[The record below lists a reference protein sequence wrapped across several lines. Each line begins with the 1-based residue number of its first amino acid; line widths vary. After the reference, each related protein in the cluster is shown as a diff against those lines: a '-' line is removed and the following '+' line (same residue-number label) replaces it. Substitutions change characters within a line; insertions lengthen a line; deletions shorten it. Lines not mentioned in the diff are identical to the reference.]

1 MPKGCAPSPCTS
13 PIFST
18 PFELRNARTPFLH
31 WSLATGA
38 KCLCLVLAL
47 LAVSCASVSVDNL
60 RRFAPSAPLKP
71 PQEILISPFELQDDA
86 LRVDRV
92 GEELERFKGDL
103 QTHFTRELSKRLGKH
118 IAPVRVLAPG
128 ETPPR
133 GDFLLVSGKFLTV
146 HQGSRL
152 LRSTVGLGAGAT
164 KMETLVTVQDF
175 SGETPQ
181 PILRFETTGGSN
193 ISQGIGGVVTA
204 PFTGPMAFTSLFNA
218 IDGARSGVTF
228 DATRTSREIT
238 ATISE
243 HLHKSGVLKNKK
255 RLVPKRAGEM
265 PYLTP

>member
-1 MPKGCAPSPCTS
+1 MPW
-13 PIFST
+13 F
-18 PFELRNARTPFLH
+18 
-31 WSLATGA
+31 LATGP
-38 KCLCLVLAL
+38 KYLCFVLAF

-60 RRFAPSAPLKP
+60 RRFDSSVPLNT
-71 PQEILISPFELQDDA
+71 PQEVLISPFVLQDDA
-86 LRVDRV
+86 LRVDRE
-92 GEELERFKGDL
+92 GEDLERFKADL
-103 QTHFTRELSKRLGKH
+103 QSHFTRELSKRLGKH
-118 IAPVRVLAPG
+118 VAPVRVLAPG
-128 ETPPR
+128 EPPPR
-133 GDFLLVSGKFLTV
+133 GNFLLVSGKFLTV

-164 KMETLVTVQDF
+164 KMDTLVTVQDL
-175 SGETPQ
+175 SEETPK

-204 PFTGPMAFTSLFNA
+204 PLTGPMAFTSLFNA

-255 RLVPKRAGEM
+255 RLVPKRAGEV